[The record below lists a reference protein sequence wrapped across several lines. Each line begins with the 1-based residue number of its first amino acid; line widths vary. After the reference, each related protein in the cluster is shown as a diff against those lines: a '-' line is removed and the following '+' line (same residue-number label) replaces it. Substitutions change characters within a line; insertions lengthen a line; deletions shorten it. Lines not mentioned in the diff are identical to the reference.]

1 MKEMIYSYR
10 LWQYDQDNTG
20 KIKTE
25 QVLAVPT
32 WAKLNTA
39 EIEASYNRYDARKEY
54 NFWAYSDKP
63 LNKNKLM
70 SLFRQLK
77 KIGMSA
83 RVLDLG
89 AYYA

>member
-1 MKEMIYSYR
+1 MIYSYR
-10 LWQYDQDNTG
+10 LWTSDTTPPG
-20 KIKTE
+20 KIKAE
-25 QVLAVPT
+25 RVLAVPS

-39 EIEASYNRYDARKEY
+39 EIEASYNRYHGYNEY
-54 NFWAYSDKP
+54 NFWAYSNKP

-89 AYYA
+89 AYYD

>member
-1 MKEMIYSYR
+1 MIYAYS
-10 LWQYDQDNTG
+10 LWASDTTPPD
-20 KIKTE
+20 KIKFE
-25 QVLAVPT
+25 QVLSVPN
-32 WAKLNTA
+32 WAGLNV
-39 EIEASYNRYDARKEY
+39 IEMEVRYNRYYKQNDY

>member
-1 MKEMIYSYR
+1 MIYEYR
-10 LWQYDQDNTG
+10 LWHSDKDNTG
-20 KIKTE
+20 KIKAE
-25 QVLAVPT
+25 QVLTVPS

-54 NFWAYSDKP
+54 NFWAYSNKP

-70 SLFRQLK
+70 SLFCQLK
-77 KIGMSA
+77 KVGASA
-83 RVLDLG
+83 RVPDLR